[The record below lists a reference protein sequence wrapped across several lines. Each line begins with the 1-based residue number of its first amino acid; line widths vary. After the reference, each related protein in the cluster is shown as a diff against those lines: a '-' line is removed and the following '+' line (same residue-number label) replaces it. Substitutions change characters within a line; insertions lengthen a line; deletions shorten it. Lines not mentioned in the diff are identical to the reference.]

1 MKKTDWDDLFKRLTE
16 KRFGQDFIEYRLF
29 IEYVGQ
35 FFLMRKIF
43 NPLVVEIGTRRNR
56 QKQFYEEFLNATHIG
71 IDISDRYGTP
81 DILGDSHDKKTYDEL
96 FKKIWSVSPDKKFR
110 HINLL
115 FIDGDHSFDGVKDD
129 YFMYSPL
136 VKRGIVAVHDIACER
151 KDVDVPLFWSNIIK
165 SDHRYPYMTIF
176 NWRDKDRMGI
186 GLQVRDK

>member
-16 KRFGQDFIEYRLF
+16 KRFGQDFVEYRLF

-56 QKQFYEEFLNATHIG
+56 QKQFYEEFLNAKHIG

-81 DILGDSHDKKTYDEL
+81 DILGDSHDKGT
-96 FKKIWSVSPDKKFR
+96 FKSLMFKIRKRNVD
-110 HINLL
+110 LL
-115 FIDGDHSFDGVKDD
+115 FIDGDHSFDGVRKD

-136 VKRGIVAVHDIACER
+136 VERGIVAVHDIACER
-151 KDVDVPLFWSNIIK
+151 KDVEVSLFWSNLIQT
-165 SDHRYPYMTIF
+165 DHRYPYMTIF